1 MILKVRGLFVI
12 KDAHIHSMDMK
23 NEQKIKEQFGL
34 RLKNLRQEK
43 GITQEAL
50 ALLCDLD
57 RTYIGSVERGERN
70 ISLINIHKIA
80 EALGI
85 DAKELF
91 NA

>member
-1 MILKVRGLFVI
+1 M
-12 KDAHIHSMDMK
+12 HSMNKKD
-23 NEQKIKEQFGL
+23 EQKIKEQFGS

-43 GITQEAL
+43 GMTQEAL

-70 ISLINIHKIA
+70 ISLINIYKIA
-80 EALGI
+80 GALGI

-91 NA
+91 DA

>member
-1 MILKVRGLFVI
+1 M
-12 KDAHIHSMDMK
+12 HSMNKKD
-23 NEQKIKEQFGL
+23 EQKIKEQFGSK
-34 RLKNLRQEK
+34 LKNLRQEK

-80 EALGI
+80 KALSI
-85 DAKELF
+85 SIKDFFDA
-91 NA
+91 